1 MSRTMPLSNNIDLLH
16 NLIYLIKLP
25 FLASLSLNFSTMCL
39 RMLSKFINKSAQ
51 NSSIFSSKA
60 GYARGLFLF
69 VILAVVLVSCH
80 LGPKYRL
87 PRVTTPE
94 QWKTEEKPAF
104 APAVD
109 YWWEVFKDDFLN
121 DMEHNAIK
129 NSPTLYAALERVF
142 YARALANVSRADLF
156 PQVNLNPSYTNT
168 MFLTKFQGPISKT
181 KSNPVLGKIEDR
193 LFRIHNITYA
203 LPLDLSYQLDLWG
216 TYQGQYDS
224 ALYSAQAE
232 AEAYCVALLTLTSD
246 LASAYYQLRALDA
259 QLDMLQSTI
268 TVRKNAYEVN
278 QARWDAGLVNYTD
291 VSRAALE
298 FTNAEAQ
305 FDDAQRLRNIQEN
318 RIAVLLG
325 VPAPLFEIAH
335 DSLKEPPPQVPAS
348 LPSTVLLQRPDVARA
363 EREMASQHALIGV
376 AYAAFFPQISLTG
389 ALGFQSPDLRAF
401 LTSRSRLWAIG
412 ASAAQMIFDGG
423 RNSANLNA
431 AWASFLET
439 TGNYQNTV
447 LVAFQEVEDSLSNI
461 EWQAKQYENLQKSVE
476 SAKLTTKLSS
486 ERYFRG
492 LVNYLD
498 VVDSE
503 RAELEVEITAINL
516 LGQRYLSTI
525 QLIKAIGGGWVQGQD
540 NCKS

>member
-1 MSRTMPLSNNIDLLH
+1 MHLSN
-16 NLIYLIKLP
+16 K
-25 FLASLSLNFSTMCL
+25 T
-39 RMLSKFINKSAQ
+39 
-51 NSSIFSSKA
+51 
-60 GYARGLFLF
+60 LFL
-69 VILAVVLVSCH
+69 ILAVMLVSCR
-80 LGPKYRL
+80 LGPKYHL

-94 QWKTEEKPAF
+94 QWKTEEKPAP
-104 APAVD
+104 APVVD

-121 DMEHNAIK
+121 TMEQNAIK

-142 YARALANVSRADLF
+142 HARALANVSRANLF

-168 MFLTKFQGPISKT
+168 MFLTKFQGPIAQT
-181 KSNPVLGKIEDR
+181 NPTLGNIEDK
-193 LFRIHNITYA
+193 LFRIHDITYA

-216 TYQGQYDS
+216 TYRGQYDS
-224 ALYSAQAE
+224 AVYTAQAE
-232 AEAYCVALLTLTSD
+232 AEAYCVALLTLTTD

-291 VSRAALE
+291 VTRAALE

-305 FDDAQRLRNIQEN
+305 FDDAQRSRNIQEN

-325 VPAPLFEIAH
+325 VPASLFEIAH
-335 DSLKEPPPQVPAS
+335 DSLKDPPPQVPAS
-348 LPSTVLLQRPDVARA
+348 MPSTVLLQRPDVALA
-363 EREMASQHALIGV
+363 EREMAAQHALIGV

-389 ALGFQSPDLRAF
+389 SLGFLSPDLRAF
-401 LTSRSRLWAIG
+401 LTSRSRLWALG
-412 ASAAQMIFDGG
+412 ASAAQTIIDGG
-423 RNSANLNA
+423 RNFANLDA

-461 EWQAKQYENLQKSVE
+461 EWQAKQYDHLQKSVE

-525 QLIKAIGGGWVQGQD
+525 QLIKAIGGLWGVAP
-540 NCKS
+540 